1 MLAGRSGS
9 KRPASWCSS
18 ASAGQ
23 GQGSWA
29 SRHAKQQGNQQSKQ
43 SQQAGQISSQAV
55 RYGHEPGRR
64 SQLRIWAQN
73 AKDQGRNSNVNSI
86 F

>member
-29 SRHAKQQGNQQSKQ
+29 SRHAKQQGNQQ

-86 F
+86 L

>member
-1 MLAGRSGS
+1 M
-9 KRPASWCSS
+9 
-18 ASAGQ
+18 
-23 GQGSWA
+23 A
-29 SRHAKQQGNQQSKQ
+29 SRHANQQGNQQSKQ
-43 SQQAGQISSQAV
+43 SQQPDQTSSHAL
-55 RYGHEPGRR
+55 RYGHELGRR